1 MSRMFG
7 TDGVRGVANTEL
19 SPELAYRLG
28 RAAAM
33 VLRSDAT
40 RRLAYVGR
48 DTRISGDMLESAVIA
63 GLMTQGFDV
72 VRLGVVPTPA
82 VARLAVFGGA
92 ALGVMISAS
101 HNPYEFNGIKFF
113 DGEGYKLSDEIE
125 DRIEAT
131 VRRLEQGEDI
141 PKPGAIGR
149 VIEDK
154 NVILNYTLYLL
165 DTVRGLNLKDFKIAV
180 DCANGSAFELAPKIL
195 TSLGAEVVVIGN
207 VPDGYNINRGIGSTY
222 LRAVSTFTQESGAD
236 LGLAFDGDADRLLAV
251 DENGEIVDGDRIM
264 LIIGKYLRKH
274 GKLNRETIV
283 STVMSNLGFELAIQ
297 QEGMKLAR
305 TQVGDRYVLEEMI
318 AKGYSIGGEQS
329 GHIILTEHS
338 TTGDGLLTALTLLK
352 AIVEDGRPFSEIA
365 KVMEEYPQVLVN
377 AKVPNSLKHRILENV
392 AIRAR
397 IDHLEKKYAGEG
409 RILIRPSGTEPL
421 VRVMIEGSDREMI
434 KKDAKELAD
443 WIESTIQPD

>member
-1 MSRMFG
+1 
-7 TDGVRGVANTEL
+7 
-19 SPELAYRLG
+19 
-28 RAAAM
+28 
-33 VLRSDAT
+33 
-40 RRLAYVGR
+40 
-48 DTRISGDMLESAVIA
+48 
-63 GLMTQGFDV
+63 
-72 VRLGVVPTPA
+72 
-82 VARLAVFGGA
+82 
-92 ALGVMISAS
+92 
-101 HNPYEFNGIKFF
+101 
-113 DGEGYKLSDEIE
+113 
-125 DRIEAT
+125 
-131 VRRLEQGEDI
+131 
-141 PKPGAIGR
+141 
-149 VIEDK
+149 
-154 NVILNYTLYLL
+154 
-165 DTVRGLNLKDFKIAV
+165 
-180 DCANGSAFELAPKIL
+180 
-195 TSLGAEVVVIGN
+195 
-207 VPDGYNINRGIGSTY
+207 
-222 LRAVSTFTQESGAD
+222 
-236 LGLAFDGDADRLLAV
+236 
-251 DENGEIVDGDRIM
+251 